1 MTGGIRIGKLFGI
14 DIAIHPSW
22 FIVLALFSYTLG
34 TGFFPSAYPGWA
46 VATTWAIAVLASL
59 LLFASVLA
67 HELGHSLVARHQG
80 IPVKHITLFL
90 LGGVASI
97 EKEASSPG
105 REALLAGVG
114 PLVSA
119 LIGAVTLGLAYLVNR
134 PEQLQAVLFYLG
146 VANLSLAVFNL
157 LPGFPMDGG
166 RVLRAVLW
174 ARSKD
179 FAQATVRATRV
190 GQVFGYLFIALGAV
204 ELLYDSAVGGLW
216 MAFIGWAIVQASR
229 ASGAQAKLEGRL
241 EGLSTGQ
248 LMSRPAGWV
257 PPSITIGAALNR
269 EGGMRDYD
277 DRCLAVD
284 EDGDG
289 YPEGLVCAAD
299 LREVPREDWD
309 LRRVRDLMV
318 DAEHLP
324 IVGPDTPVVD
334 AVRLMRARGTDRA
347 LVVQDGRLVGFID
360 DAAVARYVRYGSRIT
375 TTAQSSASTPSA

>member
-1 MTGGIRIGKLFGI
+1 MTGGIRIGRILGI

-34 TGFFPSAYPGWA
+34 TGFFPSSYPGWTT
-46 VATTWAIAVLASL
+46 ATTWAVAVLASL

-119 LIGAVTLGLAYLVNR
+119 LLGFVTLGLAYVVTG
-134 PEQLQAVLFYLG
+134 PEQLQAILFYLG
-146 VANLSLAVFNL
+146 IANLSLAVFNL

-166 RVLRAVLW
+166 RVLRALLW
-174 ARSKD
+174 AKSKD
-179 FAQATVRATRV
+179 FAKATGWATKV
-190 GQVFGYLFIALGAV
+190 GQVFGYLFIALGV
-204 ELLYDSAVGGLW
+204 VQFLYGSSVGGLW

-229 ASGAQAKLEGRL
+229 ASAAHVVLESRL
-241 EGLSTGQ
+241 KGLPTAD

-257 PPSITIGAALNR
+257 PPFITIGAAINR
-269 EGGMRDYD
+269 EGGLRDYD

-289 YPEGLVCAAD
+289 QPEGLVCAAD
-299 LREVPREDWD
+299 LAAVPREDWD

-318 DAEHLP
+318 AADELP
-324 IVGPDTPVVD
+324 VVEPDTPALE
-334 AVRLMRARGTDRA
+334 AVRLMREREADRA
-347 LVVQDGRLVGFID
+347 LVVQDGHVVGFID
-360 DAAVARYVRYGSRIT
+360 EAAVTRYLRYGPRRAAMVGSQE
-375 TTAQSSASTPSA
+375 A